1 MRHHCQKANRYV
13 QVAQTSQ
20 FLIMTTTETLQLL
33 YLGIVSLSTVVY
45 SVLTWKLVSE
55 TRRMREFQITPD
67 VNIFFERAE
76 AEKRMQV
83 LYI

>member
-1 MRHHCQKANRYV
+1 M

-76 AEKRMQV
+76 SEKRMQV